1 MYTSTMDTRIQ
12 VQWTNKRQQWI
23 HVNIF
28 TSRGLFL
35 WDSLGLSLFP
45 FDPDLGL
52 CRGGPFLMHSYNKRK
67 NQCQRSLEFINLII
81 T

>member
-1 MYTSTMDTRIQ
+1 MDTCIQVQWTHVYKYNGHMYTSTMDTRIQ

-52 CRGGPFLMHSYNKRK
+52 C
-67 NQCQRSLEFINLII
+67 
-81 T
+81 